1 MNAIDVRQLISENRL
16 SVRLEPVVSLRQ
28 KALIGHEARLA
39 PTEGLP
45 SGAAL
50 RAEAGRQNLSVDYDR
65 WFRRAGLAVLPKT
78 PEERGL
84 VFMAFDTAVLDLGVG
99 GSGHLSNL
107 VAERG
112 LSPSDVVIAI
122 RESKVDDLE
131 ALKAFVAH
139 HRAQGFLIAL
149 KGLGEGH
156 SNLERLTLVRP
167 DILKIGEGLTA
178 GIEKDFFHQEIVR
191 SLVALSRKIGALVVA
206 EGITEESQALATLD
220 LGVDMLQGVFWTAE
234 GGWNSRL
241 DRLAEKH
248 KTFAVEKAKA
258 AGLRVR
264 GFETLLGQLVKSLS
278 GQPIEAAENTLAQFV
293 GAQASI
299 ECAFVLD
306 AEGQQVTETVARPD
320 TAFKKSPLFR
330 PARKGADHSL
340 KDYFYLLGDTFVT
353 RYRSEPYVSLA
364 TGHLCVTLTA
374 LFRDARNSPH
384 VVCLDV
390 PWA

>member
-28 KALIGHEARLA
+28 KALIGHEARLS

-139 HRAQGFLIAL
+139 HLARGFLIAV

-299 ECAFVLD
+299 ECALD
-306 AEGQQVTETVARPD
+306 R
-320 TAFKKSPLFR
+320 KS
-330 PARKGADHSL
+330 
-340 KDYFYLLGDTFVT
+340 
-353 RYRSEPYVSLA
+353 
-364 TGHLCVTLTA
+364 TL
-374 LFRDARNSPH
+374 
-384 VVCLDV
+384 
-390 PWA
+390 

>member
-374 LFRDARNSPH
+374 LFRDGANTPH
-384 VVCLDV
+384 ILCLDV
-390 PWA
+390 PWT